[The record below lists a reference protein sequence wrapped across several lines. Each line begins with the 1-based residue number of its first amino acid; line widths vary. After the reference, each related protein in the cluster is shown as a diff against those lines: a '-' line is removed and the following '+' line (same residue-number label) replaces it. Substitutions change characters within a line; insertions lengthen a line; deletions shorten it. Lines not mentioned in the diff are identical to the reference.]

1 MRRPGS
7 RLILPALC
15 VLTSFAGAPL
25 ITAAS
30 QPPADRPTQ
39 SPFYCDRE
47 ALSPAE
53 RTRHFD
59 VLEPALI
66 AKRQAVRE
74 LPDGYEIQFASDKQT
89 FQDMAEF
96 VEAERRCCPF
106 FDIALRVT
114 PEHGPLWVRFSG
126 RAGTK
131 QFIEADGA
139 EWIRPVRSIAHS

>member
-1 MRRPGS
+1 MTTETYYAVMCSS
-7 RLILPALC
+7 RERLLEKRAVTC
-15 VLTSFAGAPL
+15 GAAHNRNRH
-25 ITAAS
+25 IS
-30 QPPADRPTQ
+30 
-39 SPFYCDRE
+39 SVM
-47 ALSPAE
+47 LSS
-53 RTRHFD
+53 TLLNM
-59 VLEPALI
+59 V
-66 AKRQAVRE
+66 
-74 LPDGYEIQFASDKQT
+74 
-89 FQDMAEF
+89 EF

>member
-30 QPPADRPTQ
+30 QPPAERPTQ

-89 FQDMAEF
+89 FQDLCGDCGYVQLLLARSS
-96 VEAERRCCPF
+96 EA
-106 FDIALRVT
+106 
-114 PEHGPLWVRFSG
+114 FSG
-126 RAGTK
+126 LLSLHINATSFARDSMRC
-131 QFIEADGA
+131 Q
-139 EWIRPVRSIAHS
+139 